1 MKWKYIWL
9 CNIEFWETTL
19 WYVSVLSD
27 ITPKGGEIDL
37 VFSEKKNI
45 CMWRPIDSLIDDCV
59 GAEYKKEASVI
70 T

>member
-1 MKWKYIWL
+1 MKWKYIWF
-9 CNIEFWETTL
+9 CNIEFWGTTL

-45 CMWRPIDSLIDDCV
+45 CKWRQINSLIDDCV
-59 GAEYKKEASVI
+59 GAEYK
-70 T
+70 